1 MSNLS
6 DLLPAGAS
14 GKKATFTASGT
25 ISTGDTVI
33 LNTDGTV
40 SVVAAV
46 AESSG
51 TTATFASAN
60 TTHISATYMTENDK
74 VLIAYQDNGNSGYGT
89 AVVGTVSG
97 TSISFGTPTVFW
109 SDNTIYISCAY
120 SPPTDRVCVT
130 FKATTW
136 GRNALLSV
144 SGTTI
149 TVEHTENFYAANAG
163 HTSVCFHAGNERFV
177 VAVQGN
183 ANSGFGYL
191 YAATANNAGTLN
203 WGGSSNFNAGNTLN
217 PNIQYD
223 PDEDVVVVFYRD
235 AGNSNYGN
243 ARAATLS
250 GTSFTYGTE
259 ITFESAQT
267 DFPTAAYDT
276 DTNQFV
282 VAYRDAGDSFY
293 PYAITI
299 KASGTALT
307 TGTAARIAAVRS
319 DHYGCVY
326 DPVTQRAIIVVED
339 ANDDP
344 VAYVCSVSGTSIT
357 VPSSGFS
364 VSGLDT
370 SAAERCMVAVYDPD
384 EIKVIVPQ
392 RNVDNANFGVATVYQ
407 MPSSNALP
415 APKFVGIAEE
425 DIANAATGEVVL
437 VGGISENAPSEVT
450 TTNSTVYLQ
459 FDGSLSTAVTSIE
472 AGLAF
477 GALSDLGYRIQN
489 ASYDSVSFS
498 IASQETSPSGIRF
511 NNDGTKMY
519 VVGYNGDEINQYSLS
534 TAYDLSTASF
544 DSVTFSVASQSTVP
558 MDMVFN
564 NDGTKFFVLEYT
576 GAIYQYSCSTAYDM
590 STASYD
596 SLSANISGQSTQN
609 LGFIINNDGTKI
621 FTVEAVND
629 VIRQY
634 SLSTAFTINTL
645 SYDSVSFAISG
656 QDTNPRAIAS
666 NNDGTIIYVVGNAT
680 DAAYEYSLTTGFNLS
695 TASYSGT
702 SFSFSSQ
709 DLTPE
714 GLIFNSD
721 GTKMYMLGNS
731 NDTVYQYSTSIRA
744 LASKL
749 LLNG

>member
-14 GKKATFTASGT
+14 GKKATFTASGA
-25 ISTGDTVI
+25 ISNGDTVI
-33 LNTDGTV
+33 LNSDGTV

-51 TTATFASAN
+51 TTATFESAN

-149 TVEHTENFYAANAG
+149 TVEHTENFYANNAG
-163 HTSVCFHAGNERFV
+163 YTSVCFNSGAERFV
-177 VAVQGN
+177 VAVQGV

-191 YAATANNAGTLN
+191 YAATANNAGSLN
-203 WGGSSNFNAGNTLN
+203 WGGANNFNAGNTLN

-243 ARAATLS
+243 AIAATQNN
-250 GTSFTYGTE
+250 TSFTFGTE

-307 TGTAARIAAVRS
+307 TGTAVRIAAVRS
-319 DHYGCVY
+319 DNYGCVY
-326 DPVTQRAIIVVED
+326 DPITQRAIIVVED

-357 VPSSGFS
+357 VTSSGFS

-384 EIKVIVPQ
+384 EVKVIVPQ
-392 RNVDNANFGVATVYQ
+392 RNVDNSNFGVATVYQ

-425 DIANAATGEVVL
+425 DIANAATGEVML
-437 VGGISENAPSEVT
+437 VGGISENATSKVT

-459 FDGSLSTAVTSIE
+459 ADGSLSTTVTSIE

-477 GALSDLGYRIQN
+477 GALSALGYRLQN

-498 IASQETSPSGIRF
+498 VATQDSSATEGFTFSY
-511 NNDGTKMY
+511 DGTKMY
-519 VVGYNGDEINQYSLS
+519 AVGTTNRTVYQYDLSTAFDVSTASYASKSFSVATQETGPRGIRFKSDGTKMYIVGSTADTVFQYSLSTAWDVSTASYDSVSLSVASEDTLPMGLAFSADGTEMYMVGGTNDSVYQYTLSTAWDLSTGSYASKSLSVASQDTSPGGVVINSDGTKLFVVGFISNAVYQYNLS
-534 TAYDLSTASF
+534 TAYDLSTASYA
-544 DSVTFSVASQSTVP
+544 SISFSVATQATVAK
-558 MDMVFN
+558 D
-564 NDGTKFFVLEYT
+564 L
-576 GAIYQYSCSTAYDM
+576 
-590 STASYD
+590 
-596 SLSANISGQSTQN
+596 
-609 LGFIINNDGTKI
+609 
-621 FTVEAVND
+621 
-629 VIRQY
+629 
-634 SLSTAFTINTL
+634 
-645 SYDSVSFAISG
+645 
-656 QDTNPRAIAS
+656 
-666 NNDGTIIYVVGNAT
+666 
-680 DAAYEYSLTTGFNLS
+680 
-695 TASYSGT
+695 
-702 SFSFSSQ
+702 SFS
-709 DLTPE
+709 T
-714 GLIFNSD
+714 D
-721 GTKMYMLGNS
+721 GTKMYTGS
-731 NDTVYQYSTSIRA
+731 VGTVYQYSTSITT
-744 LASKL
+744 ASKL